1 MALIIKTTGTE
12 APAGAE
18 KLYRDALV
26 APGTLLLHDFSN
38 RGTLQNFSMEQGDPL
53 YDLGRDTS
61 IPLGVDNSTS
71 MDYNTEDVSA
81 PELTPGLGFSAENL
95 GLNPSGNTRL
105 LGFNLGLSLLEYL
118 HTEQPNTLLIVWAR
132 NPGDRPNPIVT
143 SESSD
148 GGGNGYPV
156 RANFSGAV
164 SLNLSLAGAAGGP
177 IQLAGGLIQYGIE
190 YKGEGNPVLRY
201 VNGQLEGEGEAGH
214 LFGTPSRDL
223 LIGKEGTTDP
233 TGVLYR
239 WLIED
244 LDVSGRSAE
253 DIVKKDWEYCTGTGE
268 YEGLPTKRPF
278 IDTL

>member
-38 RGTLQNFSMEQGDPL
+38 RGTLQNFSIGQGDPL

-61 IPLGVDNSTS
+61 IPLDVDNSTS

-81 PELTPGLGFSAENL
+81 PELTPGRGFSAENL
-95 GLNPSGNTRL
+95 GVIPPEKSF
-105 LGFNLGLSLLEYL
+105 LGFNLGRSLLEYL
-118 HTEQPNTLLIVWAR
+118 YTQQPNIVMIIWAR
-132 NPGDRPNPIVT
+132 NPGPSANPIVT
-143 SESSD
+143 SNSSD
-148 GGGNGYPV
+148 GGGNGYPIRV
-156 RANFSGAV
+156 NFSGGTSINA
-164 SLNLSLAGAAGGP
+164 SIAGAAGGP
-177 IQLAGGLIQYGIE
+177 TSLPGLIQYSVE
-190 YKGEGNPVLRY
+190 YKGEGEPIRRY
-201 VNGQLEGEGEAGH
+201 VNGQFEGEGSDAY
-214 LFGTPSRDL
+214 LFGDPSRDL
-223 LIGKEGTTDP
+223 VIGKDGPSP